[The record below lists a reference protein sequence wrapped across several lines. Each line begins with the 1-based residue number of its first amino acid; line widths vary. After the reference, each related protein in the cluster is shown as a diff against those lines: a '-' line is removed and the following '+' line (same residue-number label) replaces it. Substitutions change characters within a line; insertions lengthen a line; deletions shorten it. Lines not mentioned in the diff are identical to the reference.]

1 MVYRTYTKGG
11 VERSAPRLLCQNQS
25 NCGTSSCGYAEIIEQ
40 VKSILRQNIHDFNVE
55 LRANNQDARRRQE
68 ALVRQ
73 LEAKAR
79 ELDKKEIAQWEAQ
92 ADPDPAKRMPEH
104 VFRAL
109 NEKLLREKQAVQQS
123 LQEARTAMP
132 SPADWQEKLARF
144 TDALNALDT
153 PDLSAAEKNRLLKA
167 CIEKII
173 YRREKLQ
180 RQKRAANWA
189 SPPVDLSVELKT

>member
-1 MVYRTYTKGG
+1 
-11 VERSAPRLLCQNQS
+11 
-25 NCGTSSCGYAEIIEQ
+25 
-40 VKSILRQNIHDFNVE
+40 
-55 LRANNQDARRRQE
+55 
-68 ALVRQ
+68 
-73 LEAKAR
+73 
-79 ELDKKEIAQWEAQ
+79 
-92 ADPDPAKRMPEH
+92 
-104 VFRAL
+104 
-109 NEKLLREKQAVQQS
+109 
-123 LQEARTAMP
+123 MP

>member
-1 MVYRTYTKGG
+1 M
-11 VERSAPRLLCQNQS
+11 
-25 NCGTSSCGYAEIIEQ
+25 
-40 VKSILRQNIHDFNVE
+40 E

-79 ELDKKEIAQWEAQ
+79 ELGKKEIAQWEAQ

-153 PDLSAAEKNRLLKA
+153 PDLSAAEKNRLPKA

>member
-1 MVYRTYTKGG
+1 MTKQEFDALF
-11 VERSAPRLLCQNQS
+11 ERC
-25 NCGTSSCGYAEIIEQ
+25 
-40 VKSILRQNIHDFNVE
+40 
-55 LRANNQDARRRQE
+55 
-68 ALVRQ
+68 
-73 LEAKAR
+73 KAR
-79 ELDKKEIAQWEAQ
+79 CL
-92 ADPDPAKRMPEH
+92 
-104 VFRAL
+104 
-109 NEKLLREKQAVQQS
+109 
-123 LQEARTAMP
+123 P
-132 SPADWQEKLARF
+132 SDQGQIQEKLARF

>member
-73 LEAKAR
+73 LEAKAPGAGQKGDRPVGGPGRPRPRQAYAGARIPCPER
-79 ELDKKEIAQWEAQ
+79 EAAAGKTGRAAVPSGGPHRHALPRRLAGEAG
-92 ADPDPAKRMPEH
+92 
-104 VFRAL
+104 
-109 NEKLLREKQAVQQS
+109 
-123 LQEARTAMP
+123 
-132 SPADWQEKLARF
+132 RF